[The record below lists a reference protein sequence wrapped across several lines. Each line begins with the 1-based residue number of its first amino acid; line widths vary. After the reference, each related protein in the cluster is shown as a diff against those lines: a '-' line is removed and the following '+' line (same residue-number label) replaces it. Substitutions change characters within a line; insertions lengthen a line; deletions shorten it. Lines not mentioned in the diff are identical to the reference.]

1 MVVGSHHYRPEKF
14 FKPRVS
20 APTANMANHG
30 PGNFGNYQP
39 KMMAN
44 GQNLAMGNMHV
55 YPHLG
60 NRQVPPMG
68 YGQAN
73 FTNNIHSSRV
83 GDFMNGN
90 QALLM
95 NGMQMPPMGSNQ
107 VDLMNFNNAAL
118 MQNNLMAN
126 TMNFNHAA
134 AVGNMQ
140 NLSMGNDMNTNQ
152 SIYFNGM
159 QMSDMGNAGP
169 PAIPN
174 FQGARQQRISLR
186 PTAPAFVPNQNNM
199 LPQQAVPLAN
209 MHQQPFIQGQMQQPF
224 SPLPTMNMPPQIT
237 GLKRPF
243 VQANAQQGQRLQPHA
258 LQMHQRSMASAPKG
272 NARPKRAKQPAK
284 RRVKQPAQAV
294 SEPQPAQVVSQPQPP
309 EAIFEQQPAQDVSEP
324 QPSVSQ
330 TATPVSN
337 AEATRVVSI
346 EKGNGYLGDAL
357 YVEPSGGSQQGDL
370 MNFNAEPQ
378 GSLNPAGQVT
388 SGFLASAPVSSPQAA
403 NPPVPAQKVTKKTKA
418 KQVDKAKSLDEAE
431 AAGIPVPP
439 SQRRFVTL
447 SRDDPRVTKK
457 NGKDCAPPSD
467 AYSSNSSSF
476 FPPHVSQHSLL
487 TMPAVYLLGPEA
499 VTDEAVTDEA
509 KLAKL
514 AGLKKVAG
522 NLRAQDGQ
530 RARAQ
535 RVPNP
540 PSETVT
546 SKKKRKYTEGQMK
559 EAAIEYAYDENEKL
573 AQSNTDESFTDQ
585 PPTAQTQAAPVAQPN
600 PDESFA
606 SQLPADD
613 ETMPGLTFDSGS
625 DAQPSP
631 ALENFPGTNEYG
643 SQDMVNDNAG
653 DDYLNFYPPLPSGD
667 AKIGL
672 QIEPA
677 TNQDNSL
684 TSAIIDPPTA
694 DLDNPVAPFTTVS
707 AGWFID
713 PISGTDLWPLA
724 EFLGSNDPPSDQLPP
739 GLHFSHQLPSDQL
752 PSDQLPS
759 GQLPSG
765 QLPSDQLPSEQAAQF
780 EVDPSLFIPAEDD
793 VGVSVQDPNMFTG
806 ESHRYAPASPES
818 AFEDA

>member
-1 MVVGSHHYRPEKF
+1 MP
-14 FKPRVS
+14 

-39 KMMAN
+39 QMMVN
-44 GQNLAMGNMHV
+44 GQNMAMGNMHV
-55 YPHLG
+55 HPHIG

-73 FTNNIHSSRV
+73 FTNNMHNSRV

-90 QALLM
+90 QIPLM
-95 NGMQMPPMGSNQ
+95 NGMQMPPMGNNQ

-118 MQNNLMAN
+118 MQNYLMAD

-134 AVGNMQ
+134 AVGTMQ
-140 NLSMGNDMNTNQ
+140 NLPMGNDMNTNQ

-159 QMSDMGNAGP
+159 QMPDMGNVGS

-199 LPQQAVPLAN
+199 LPQQAVPIAN
-209 MHQQPFIQGQMQQPF
+209 IHQQPFIQGQMQQPF
-224 SPLPTMNMPPQIT
+224 SPLPAMNMPPQMT

-243 VQANAQQGQRLQPHA
+243 VQVNDQQGQRLQPHA
-258 LQMHQRSMASAPKG
+258 VQMHQRSMASAPKG
-272 NARPKRAKQPAK
+272 NARPKRTKQPAK

-294 SEPQPAQVVSQPQPP
+294 SEPQPAQDVSQPQPS
-309 EAIFEQQPAQDVSEP
+309 EAIFEQQSAQDVSEP

-330 TATPVSN
+330 TANPVSN

-346 EKGNGYLGDAL
+346 EKGSGYLGDAL

-370 MNFNAEPQ
+370 TNFNVEPR
-378 GSLNPAGQVT
+378 GSLNPAEQVT
-388 SGFLASAPVSSPQAA
+388 SGFLASAPVSSTHAA

-447 SRDDPRVTKK
+447 SRSDSRVTKK

-467 AYSSNSSSF
+467 AYNSNSSSF

-509 KLAKL
+509 KLVKL
-514 AGLKKVAG
+514 AGFKKMAD

-530 RARAQ
+530 RARDQQRRQDQ

-546 SKKKRKYTEGQMK
+546 SKKKRKVTKDQMR
-559 EAAIEYAYDENEKL
+559 EASLQSAYLENENL
-573 AQSNTDESFTDQ
+573 AQSNPDESFTDQ
-585 PPTAQTQAAPVAQPN
+585 PPTAQAQAAPVSQPISDESFTSQVPVAQAQAAPVAQPN
-600 PDESFA
+600 HDESFT

-613 ETMPGLTFDSGS
+613 EAMPGLTFDSGS

-631 ALENFPGTNEYG
+631 ALESFHEMNEYG
-643 SQDMVNDNAG
+643 FQDMVNDSAG
-653 DDYLNFYPPLPSGD
+653 DDILNIYPPLPSGD

-672 QIEPA
+672 QIEPT
-677 TNQDNSL
+677 TNLDNSL

-694 DLDNPVAPFTTVS
+694 DLDNPVTSFTAVPS
-707 AGWFID
+707 GSFID
-713 PISGTDLWPLA
+713 PFSGVDFGPIK
-724 EFLGSNDPPSDQLPP
+724 EFLNSNDPPSD
-739 GLHFSHQLPSDQL
+739 
-752 PSDQLPS
+752 
-759 GQLPSG
+759 

-793 VGVSVQDPNMFTG
+793 VGVSVRDPDMFTG